1 MQANLYISCPNI
13 LASMY
18 AQKKLRDTFGFQI
31 LTGKEQ
37 NPHFSDR
44 FVVVTPPEYIFCS
57 FVMMYYKD
65 QTDAYNWKETRKH
78 IDKGC
83 TECKKVTDDKPVI
96 CYTPP
101 TFDHDMNETWEKD
114 HDWVD
119 MFDALKLIS
128 LVTPRV

>member
-13 LASMY
+13 LASMH

-44 FVVVTPPEYIFCS
+44 FVVVTPPPQYA
-57 FVMMYYKD
+57 K
-65 QTDAYNWKETRKH
+65 
-78 IDKGC
+78 
-83 TECKKVTDDKPVI
+83 DKPVI
-96 CYTPP
+96 CYSPP
-101 TFDHDMNETWEKD
+101 TYDHDMNETWEKD
-114 HDWVD
+114 HEWID